1 MRKGSEQHRGDMV
14 RSQIFHQ
21 VFSVSLS
28 IFGSVTNLVC
38 ILLVIYGG
46 LFRQSRFAFFLNF
59 LVCNLLMCSVALPF
73 WTMFAFSPS
82 AATDSSTLCRVQ
94 GYAILS
100 ISGTVSLNIALLSVN
115 HYVCIVKYTWYNRVF
130 TTRNIRILLFMA
142 WFICL
147 TLFLFPVLDIWG
159 RFTYD
164 KLRFLCTPLLTYGS
178 YRYFIGCVFSLLSIP
193 TILFCYVEI
202 LRKFKASKVS
212 SLQNENIQ
220 RRKKENHLIRA
231 IVCFITVD
239 CALFFPVLV
248 VTTIDPD
255 MKTIPAWIHVLALYL
270 KMSSYTVNSLVY
282 SVLNKKIKSSF
293 LNIVRSFFPNKKN
306 SSDLNETATQQTP
319 YSN

>member
-1 MRKGSEQHRGDMV
+1 MA

-21 VFSVSLS
+21 VFSVLLP
-28 IFGSVTNLVC
+28 ILGLVTNLVC

-59 LVCNLLMCSVALPF
+59 LVCNFLMCSVGLPF
-73 WTMFAFSPS
+73 WTIFVFSS
-82 AATDSSTLCRVQ
+82 TAAMDSSTLCRVQ
-94 GYAILS
+94 GYVMFS
-100 ISGTVSLNIALLSVN
+100 IAGTGSLNIALLSVN
-115 HYVCIVKYTWYNRVF
+115 HYVCIVKYTWYNRIF
-130 TTRNIRILLFMA
+130 TTRNTRVMLFLV

-147 TLFLFPVLDIWG
+147 TLFLFPLLDVWG

-164 KLRFLCTPLLTYGS
+164 KLRFLCSPLLTYGS
-178 YRYFIGCVFSLLSIP
+178 YRYFIGSVFSLLSLP

-202 LRKFKASKVS
+202 LRKFKVSKVS

-270 KMSSYTVNSLVY
+270 KISSFTVNSLVY
-282 SVLNKKIKSSF
+282 SVLNKKIRSSF
-293 LNIVRSFFPNKKN
+293 LDIVRCFFLNKKN
-306 SSDLNETATQQTP
+306 SADFNETATQQT
-319 YSN
+319 